1 MDLPATSDERLDAVL
16 ADIARYAKRNDR
28 DPADIALMAVSKT
41 KSAEDIRPVLA
52 AGHRLFGENKV
63 QEAAEKWPDLRAAY
77 PDVTLALIGPLQ
89 SNKARQAI
97 QVFDRIDS
105 VDREK
110 IARALARVM
119 QEEDC
124 QIPILV
130 QVNTGEEAQ
139 KAGVAPM
146 EADAFMAFCREEC
159 GLDVQGLQCIPPADD
174 HPAPHFA
181 LLGKIAAR
189 NDLSILS
196 MGMSADYDAAI
207 AMGSTIVRVGTAIFG
222 ARTLAP
228 KQ

>member
-1 MDLPATSDERLDAVL
+1 MDLPATSDERLDDVL

-28 DPADIALMAVSKT
+28 DPADIALMAVSKP
-41 KSAEDIRPVLA
+41 KLAEDIRPVLA

-119 QEEDC
+119 QEEAC

-130 QVNTGEEAQ
+130 QVNTGEAAQ

-146 EADAFMAFCREEC
+146 EAAAFIAFCREEC

>member
-146 EADAFMAFCREEC
+146 EAAAFIAFCREEC

>member
-146 EADAFMAFCREEC
+146 EADAFIAFCREEC

-189 NDLSILS
+189 NDLGILS

>member
-146 EADAFMAFCREEC
+146 EADAFIAFCREEC

-181 LLGKIAAR
+181 LLGRIAER
-189 NDLSILS
+189 NGLSTLS